1 MTGKTHFLLEAAV
14 GRSIKINRIRAGLT
28 QVQLARAIS
37 RSGKFL
43 SEVESGK
50 ARITQRD
57 LERLADAIGVSS
69 ERMSD
74 LGMTEGGDLDG
85 QLPRRVRDVS
95 PAGMTIM
102 SFTQLA
108 SHLDRAGWL
117 RNANVWMISAAAFP
131 EEHDVALVEQIAS
144 LVATKDIGLRYLFD
158 AERLDEKSREDLGQ
172 LQGTFDVL
180 PASLRSALRWSTAMR
195 SHITSGSEGLASDR
209 LVGYAATWALP
220 AICQSNTLL
229 WVETEDVSWS
239 DVMPLLYCRSTT
251 RTFENPN
258 ETVAFWY
265 HLPREVGSRIL
276 LELAQKLQSI
286 QRGNGES

>member
-1 MTGKTHFLLEAAV
+1 MTENTQLFVEPGV
-14 GRSIKINRIRAGLT
+14 GRSIKLNRIRAGLT

-43 SEVESGK
+43 SEVENGK

-57 LERLADAIGVSS
+57 LERLADAIGISSDKMS
-69 ERMSD
+69 ERLSFD
-74 LGMTEGGDLDG
+74 GGDLTE

-102 SFTQLA
+102 SFTQLV

-117 RNANVWMISAAAFP
+117 RNANVWMIGAGTFP
-131 EEHDVALVEQIAS
+131 EEHDLALVEQIAS
-144 LVATKDIGLRYLFD
+144 LVATKEIGLRYVFGADRLED
-158 AERLDEKSREDLGQ
+158 VERAQLSQ

-180 PASLRSALRWSTAMR
+180 PSSLRRALRWSAAMR
-195 SHITSGSEGLASDR
+195 AHISSSSDR
-209 LVGYAATWALP
+209 LVGYAATWSFP
-220 AICQSNTLL
+220 AICRGHTLL

-239 DVMPLLYCRSTT
+239 DVMPLLYCRSLT

-258 ETVAFWY
+258 ETVAFWH
-265 HLPREVGSRIL
+265 HLPREIGSRIL
-276 LELAQKLQSI
+276 LELAQKLKTVQKD
-286 QRGNGES
+286 NGDS

>member
-1 MTGKTHFLLEAAV
+1 MTEKTHFLLEAEV
-14 GRSIKINRIRAGLT
+14 GRSIRLNRIRAGLT

-50 ARITQRD
+50 ARITRRD

-69 ERMSD
+69 DRMSD
-74 LGMTEGGDLDG
+74 VGMTEGGDPSG
-85 QLPRRVRDVS
+85 QLPLRVRDVS

-102 SFTQLA
+102 SFAQLA

-144 LVATKDIGLRYLFD
+144 LVATKAIGLRYLFD
-158 AERLDEKSREDLGQ
+158 AERLDGNARGELGQ

-180 PASLRSALRWSTAMR
+180 PSSLRSALRWSTSMR
-195 SHITSGSEGLASDR
+195 SHINSTPDG
-209 LVGYAATWALP
+209 LVGYAATWSLP
-220 AICQSNTLL
+220 DICRSNTLL

-276 LELAQKLQSI
+276 LELAQKLKSI
-286 QRGNGES
+286 HRDNGES